1 MPGSRVGGWYKK
13 TGAKTVYWYP
23 DDVANHPDAAAHFDV
38 PNAADAEMKKLAG
51 GALKGADYNTV
62 KAVIGSDRAHWRDHL
77 AHMRRNAA
85 GVAPAKVQVLGDHEG
100 KARFDH
106 VDDVD
111 AHNWGAKKASMGD
124 ATWNKTPYGH
134 NFQSVDSLNFKYRVL
149 AGAKAGTYRVTRA
162 DVSSGNHSEVDNV
175 PPHVL
180 QAMMSRWKHVPGK
193 GPTQWTPHQAASN
206 DGPWKG
212 EERVFKDG
220 ADAAHA
226 APLFEKMDVASA
238 KTKLVAL
245 KAAAAPFVNSPNPQ
259 VAAKAQATVAAVS
272 QAIATHDELTG
283 KQVALQKKF
292 DADLLAHRKAAGKP
306 IPRDEVYEFQK
317 KWFIDNKAALVDC
330 SATKLKWDS
339 DQYNASTYINSWSTD
354 ASLATPGVKTPQE
367 LEDAWAQSEA
377 AHASSGDG
385 PMTRGP
391 DGALYALGWDH
402 GVPGLDEKRV
412 ADYAKAYA
420 DLYKKNGFVANGS
433 SSVATTQDEKDVEQ
447 AILMITAGNVASVH
461 YPEVCFNA
469 ALVSSSK
476 FGGGGGS
483 GGVSLGASVEDF
495 KRAHAIL
502 TVLATRRPPAV
513 ALPKNVLYRNVALSK
528 ETFAGLHAGKIMQM
542 NGGASFAN
550 HDAAEWGKKHLS
562 YKHPVHV
569 VYRIDNPKAG
579 MPLKH
584 LSGFPNE
591 DETSVSGSL
600 AIKKIERLSDGRMCV
615 HVRHLEPGELQ
626 EAGLHKAASGRR
638 GGLDDSPALSVLD
651 HRANALLWYDEAM
664 HAMAVRRERE
674 DEGREDEDHEKVNEN
689 EEVNENTREVAKGS
703 FVDEATKQRSADR
716 ADMMPGK
723 RLADPTDRLPALDAR
738 PSPRAVRALLAEW
751 RLRVPSSTRAAK
763 VRLAVARGNYGEAK
777 RLMELDMSTKIEKSG
792 GGRALTPAEIE
803 QQKSGSLDDT
813 LSSASEWADS
823 VNKGA
828 SGSGLDGAWL
838 TASLREAIRDHL
850 RWNDAAA
857 KARTDEQIAQT
868 VADALI
874 ARVLGWKE
882 STGGDRVERILKVEG
897 ETAVYDRALKLVPQ
911 IRAELGGV
919 AEASALV
926 NGGIALTVKRLEVP
940 SA

>member
-13 TGAKTVYWYP
+13 VGAKTVYWYP

-38 PNAADAEMKKLAG
+38 PNVADAEMKKLAG
-51 GALKGADYNTV
+51 GAALKGADYNTV
-62 KAVIGSDRAHWRDHL
+62 KAVVGSDRAHWRDHL

-124 ATWNKTPYGH
+124 AAWNKTPYGH
-134 NFQSVDSLNFKYRVL
+134 NFQSVDSPNFKYRVL

-162 DVSSGNHSEVDNV
+162 DVSSGDHSEVDNV

-193 GPTQWTPHQAASN
+193 GSTKWTPHQAASN

-212 EERVFKDG
+212 EERVFKEG

-245 KAAAAPFVNSPNPQ
+245 KAAAAPHVNSPNPQ
-259 VAAKAQATVAAVS
+259 VAAKAQATVAAAS

-339 DQYNASTYINSWSTD
+339 DQYNASTYISSWSTD
-354 ASLATPGVKTPQE
+354 ASLATPGAKTPQE

-377 AHASSGDG
+377 KHASSGDG

-402 GVPGLDEKRV
+402 GVPGLDEKKA

-420 DLYKKNGFVANGS
+420 DLYKKKGFVANNGK
-433 SSVATTQDEKDVEQ
+433 SVATTQDEKDVEQ

-469 ALVSSSK
+469 ALVSSTLH
-476 FGGGGGS
+476 

-502 TVLATRRPPAV
+502 TVLSTRRPPAV
-513 ALPKNVLYRNVALSK
+513 ALPKSVIYRNVALSK

-550 HDAAEWGKKHLS
+550 HDAAMWGTKHLS

-626 EAGLHKAASGRR
+626 ESGLHKAASGGR
-638 GGLDDSPALSVLD
+638 GGLDDSPALSALD

-664 HAMAVRRERE
+664 HAMAARRERE
-674 DEGREDEDHEKVNEN
+674 EREAEGH
-689 EEVNENTREVAKGS
+689 EEVNENMNEVAKGS

-723 RLADPTDRLPALDAR
+723 RLADPTDRLPPLDAR

-763 VRLAVARGNYGEAK
+763 VRLAIARGNYGEAK
-777 RLMELDMSTKIEKSG
+777 RLMELDMSTMSTKIDKSG
-792 GGRALTPAEIE
+792 PLNDA
-803 QQKSGSLDDT
+803 

-823 VNKGA
+823 VNKGGA

-838 TASLREAIRDHL
+838 TASLREAIRDNL
-850 RWNDAAA
+850 RWSGDAG
-857 KARTDEQIAQT
+857 KARTDEQVAQT

-874 ARVLGWKE
+874 ARVLGWKD
-882 STGGDRVERILKVEG
+882 STGGDRVERILKAEG

-911 IRAELGGV
+911 IRKELGGV
-919 AEASALV
+919 AESPAPFSGLV

-940 SA
+940 ST